1 MDGHGDHNKF
11 HAMIDIKSHIV
22 ALPDFPR
29 PGVLF
34 RDIMPLLRNHFGP
47 TITALGEQLSPH
59 EWFAIDVVIG
69 IESRG
74 FVLAAALAEK
84 FGKAFVPVRKQ
95 GKLPPPVVA
104 LPYKLEYG
112 TGTLEMQRGEGRAVL
127 VDDVLA
133 TGGTLSASGDL
144 CECAGYEVTQL
155 LVLIDLK
162 LVSGFNWRKLI
173 PRSVVQY

>member
-1 MDGHGDHNKF
+1 
-11 HAMIDIKSHIV
+11 MIDIESHIV
-22 ALPDFPR
+22 AVPDFPT
-29 PGVLF
+29 PGILF
-34 RDIMPLLRNHFGP
+34 RDIMPLLRNRFGA
-47 TITALGEQLSPH
+47 TIAALGEQLSRS
-59 EWFAIDVVIG
+59 EWSAIDVVIG

-112 TGTLEMQRGEGRAVL
+112 AGTLEMQRGEGRALL

-133 TGGTLSASGDL
+133 TGGTLGTAGDL
-144 CECAGYEVTQL
+144 CERAGYEVTQL
-155 LVLIDLK
+155 LVLIDLR
-162 LVSGFNWRKLI
+162 LIAGFNWHKLI
-173 PRSVVQY
+173 PRSVVRY

>member
-1 MDGHGDHNKF
+1 V
-11 HAMIDIKSHIV
+11 IDIKSHIV
-22 ALPDFPR
+22 AVPDFPK
-29 PGVLF
+29 PGILF
-34 RDIMPLLRNHFGP
+34 RDIMPLLRNHFGQA
-47 TITALGEQLSPH
+47 IAALGEQLNPD
-59 EWFAIDVVIG
+59 EWSAIDVVIG

-95 GKLPPPVVA
+95 GKLPPPVVD

-112 TGTLEMQRGEGRAVL
+112 TGTLEIQRGTGRALL

-133 TGGTLSASGDL
+133 TGGTLSTSGDL
-144 CECAGYEVTQL
+144 CERAGFEVMQL
-155 LVLIDLK
+155 LVLIDLR
-162 LVSGFNWRKLI
+162 LIPDFHWRSLT